1 MAEESKNNNG
11 LKAIVGVLTLAL
23 AGILF
28 YAYTLYSEKKEGS
41 SQVNEEKAMV
51 LEELNNIKADYDR
64 ELQTNKRS
72 NKDLIRARDL
82 IVKYMDSVKVLNAD
96 MGALYRF
103 RGQVRTL
110 VKEREELLKQ
120 NTSLRR
126 TNRRITMERDST
138 VLVLEQQSV
147 FTDSLI
153 VQNTE
158 LAKTVEAGSAISL
171 ASMNI
176 DAVRERGNGK
186 LLSTDKAKR
195 ADKIQVCYTVGGN
208 KLAKAGAKQFYI
220 QLISPSGSILGERA
234 VAANADEGT
243 NITYSKPSSFFY
255 ENTPLDVC
263 VYINKP
269 GSEFPKGNYEIK
281 VFDDKLNPLGSTKF
295 ALN

>member
-1 MAEESKNNNG
+1 MAEKSKNNNG
-11 LKAIVGVLTLAL
+11 LKAIVGVLALAL
-23 AGILF
+23 GGILF
-28 YAYTLYSEKKEGS
+28 YAYTLYGDKKANS
-41 SQVNEEKAMV
+41 SRVSEEKAMV
-51 LEELNNIKADYDR
+51 LDELNNIKADYDR
-64 ELQTNKRS
+64 ELNGNKRA

-96 MGALYRF
+96 MTALYRF

-110 VKEREELLKQ
+110 VKEREKLIKQ

-126 TNRRITMERDST
+126 TNRRVTHERDST

-158 LAKTVEAGSAISL
+158 LAKSVEAGSAL
-171 ASMNI
+171 ALAKLNI
-176 DAVRERGNGK
+176 DAVKERNNGR
-186 LLSTDKAKR
+186 LVSTDAAKR

-208 KLAKAGAKQFYI
+208 NLAKAGAKQFYI

-234 VAANADEGT
+234 VAANADAGT

-255 ENTPLDVC
+255 ENAALDVC

-269 GSEFPKGNYEIK
+269 GSDFSKGNYQIK
-281 VFDDKLNPLGSTKF
+281 VFDDKLEELGSTKF

>member
-1 MAEESKNNNG
+1 MAAESKNNNG
-11 LKAIVGVLTLAL
+11 LKAIVGILGVAL

-28 YAYTLYSEKKEGS
+28 YAYTLYSDNQDSKSRVKEE
-41 SQVNEEKAMV
+41 QAMV

-64 ELQTNKRS
+64 ELQSNKRAS
-72 NKDLIRARDL
+72 KDLVRARDL

-96 MGALYRF
+96 MQALYRF
-103 RGQVRTL
+103 RAQVRTL
-110 VKEREELLKQ
+110 VKEREKLIKQ
-120 NTSLRR
+120 NKSLRR
-126 TNRRITMERDST
+126 SNRRLTVERDST

-158 LAKTVEAGSAISL
+158 LAKAVEAGASLNL

-176 DAVRERGNGK
+176 DAVKVRNNGK
-186 LLSTDKAKR
+186 MVSTDNAKR

-208 KLAKAGAKQFYI
+208 KLAKSGAKQFYV
-220 QLISPSGSILGERA
+220 QLIAPNGSIMGERA
-234 VAANADEGT
+234 VAANAEEGT

-263 VYINKP
+263 VFINKP
-269 GSEFPKGNYEIK
+269 GSDFGKGNYEVK
-281 VFDDKLNPLGSTKF
+281 VFDEKLIELGSTKF

>member
-1 MAEESKNNNG
+1 MAEKSKNNNG
-11 LKAIVGVLTLAL
+11 LKAIVGVLALAL
-23 AGILF
+23 GGILF
-28 YAYTLYSEKKEGS
+28 YAYTLYGDKKANS
-41 SQVNEEKAMV
+41 SRVSEEKAMV
-51 LEELNNIKADYDR
+51 LDELNNIKADYDR
-64 ELQTNKRS
+64 ELNGNKRA

-96 MGALYRF
+96 MTALYRF

-110 VKEREELLKQ
+110 VKEREKLIKQ

-126 TNRRITMERDST
+126 TNRRVTHERDST

-158 LAKTVEAGSAISL
+158 LAKSVEAGSALSL
-171 ASMNI
+171 SRLNI
-176 DAVRERGNGK
+176 DAVKERKNGRFV
-186 LLSTDKAKR
+186 STDAAKR
-195 ADKIQVCYTVGGN
+195 ADKIQVCYDVAGN
-208 KLAKAGAKQFYI
+208 NLAKTGAKQFYV
-220 QLISPSGSILGERA
+220 QLISPSGGILGERA

-243 NITYSKPSSFFY
+243 NITYSKTSSFFY
-255 ENTPLDVC
+255 EGSLLPVC

-269 GSEFPKGNYEIK
+269 GSNFAKGNYQIK
-281 VFDDKLNPLGSTKF
+281 VFDDKLIELGSTKF